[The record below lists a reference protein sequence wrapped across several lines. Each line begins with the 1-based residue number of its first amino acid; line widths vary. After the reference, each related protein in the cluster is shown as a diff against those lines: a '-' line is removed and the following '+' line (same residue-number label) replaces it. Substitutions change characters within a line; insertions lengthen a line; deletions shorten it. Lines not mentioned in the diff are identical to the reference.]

1 MRLTLACAVAL
12 ASALAWL
19 AEPLAGPVLAAPLAA
34 AQARAT
40 AAARAA
46 ASRAALAPVTRITVA
61 ARGGNRGYGGVGAI
75 LGGGGNARYL
85 MDYPP
90 RQRTQILDYLFKPGY
105 GAALQ
110 ILKLEIG
117 GDANSSDGA
126 EPSTEHT
133 RGSVNCHAGY
143 ELSIARRAVALN
155 PRLKVYGLQW
165 TAPSWIRGHSETRFT
180 TGDIRYLLGWLG
192 CARRRGVRVSYL
204 GGWNESDTGVH
215 RRWFRRLRQ
224 ALNDHG
230 YRRVQ
235 IVAADSSGRA
245 GWHYVGDRS
254 VAIVGAHNVC
264 GVPTGIAGP
273 ATACT
278 SPWRARGRRAASG
291 QPMWASE
298 LGGMDAGAQPGCR
311 VPCAPAFDRAVVR
324 GYVDARLT
332 GFLEWPVLDA
342 MPPGLPF
349 ENRGLVTADQPWAGH
364 YRVNAMT
371 WAIAQL
377 TQFAWPPSGR
387 SRWQY
392 LNSASGLLR
401 GRRASGSYVTLIRR
415 SRTRGRAGRHHH
427 QKRPGSRVTAWS
439 TIVEATTATTAQRAA
454 FRVSGGDHLA
464 RHVVHVWASDFS
476 GRAGSGSWFVHQRS
490 IRPGRGGRFSLTI
503 RPGWVYSL
511 TTTSGQ
517 GRGHA
522 PGRPSAGLRLPVTES
537 LAGSGRAGH
546 GDDEPPYLAAQDG
559 AFELARCRVADGRD
573 HRCTEQQAV
582 ATPVFWHNAGA
593 VSGAH
598 YPYAVIGDRA
608 WTSYQVSVDVL
619 VPRTGSAG
627 LIGRFGCR
635 REVPDVGQFDGYV
648 FDVASSGAWQ
658 LTRNADPAPGGDSRA
673 SATNCAGR
681 PATALTLATGRLAR
695 PLGTRTWHRLSLAMS
710 GSTITASVGSQV
722 VARATDSAWTSGLA
736 GLEAGAFTS
745 AWPRVQYSHLS
756 VTRLPQPSGLL
767 ARHQAAGG
775 QAARDQAARAGQ
787 EPGAPG
793 QMHRRQHQRQ
803 PGRDP
808 RR

>member
-1 MRLTLACAVAL
+1 MKVTLACAVAL

-19 AEPLAGPVLAAPLAA
+19 AEPLAGPARAAPGQA
-34 AQARAT
+34 ARAG
-40 AAARAA
+40 AARAA
-46 ASRAALAPVTRITVA
+46 ISRPALARVTRIRVA
-61 ARGGNRGYGGVGAI
+61 ARGGNRVYDGVGAI

-85 MDYPP
+85 MNYPP

-110 ILKLEIG
+110 VLKLEIG

-143 ELSIARRAVALN
+143 ELSIARRAVTLN

-165 TAPSWIRGHSETRFT
+165 TAPGWIRSHSGPRFT
-180 TGDIRYLLGWLG
+180 TRDIRYLLGWLG

-215 RRWFRRLRQ
+215 HRWFRRLRQ
-224 ALNDHG
+224 ALNSHG

-254 VAIVGAHNVC
+254 VAILGAHNVC

-278 SPWRARGRRAASG
+278 SPWSARGRHAASG
-291 QPMWASE
+291 QPMWGSE

-311 VPCAPAFDRAVVR
+311 APCAPAFDRAVVR

-349 ENRGLVTADQPWAGH
+349 ENRGLVTAHEPWSGS
-364 YRVNAMT
+364 YRVNAMS

-377 TQFAWPPSGR
+377 TQFAWPPSGHT
-387 SRWQY
+387 RWKY
-392 LNSASGLLR
+392 LNSASRLLR
-401 GRRASGSYVTLIRR
+401 GRRPSGSYVTLIR
-415 SRTRGRAGRHHH
+415 STRTHARTGRHHRR
-427 QKRPGSRVTAWS
+427 KRTVTRVTAWS
-439 TIVEATTATTAQRAA
+439 TIIEATTAATTQRAD
-454 FRVSGGDHLA
+454 FRVSGGEHLA

-522 PGRPSAGLRLPVTES
+522 RGRPAAALRLPFTES
-537 LAGSGRAGH
+537 LAGSGRAGR
-546 GDDEPPYLAAQDG
+546 GDDEPPFLAAQDG

-573 HRCTEQQAV
+573 HRCTEQQAA

-598 YPYAVIGDRA
+598 YPYAVIGDKSWA
-608 WTSYQVSVDVL
+608 DYKVSADVL

-635 REVPDVGQFDGYV
+635 RGVPDIGQFDGYL
-648 FDVASSGAWQ
+648 FDVASSGAWR
-658 LTRNADPAPGGDSRA
+658 LIRNADPAPGGSSRA
-673 SATNCAGR
+673 SATNCSGP
-681 PATALTLATGRLAR
+681 PASAQTLASGQLGR

-710 GSTITASVGSQV
+710 GSAITASVGSQV
-722 VARATDSAWTSGLA
+722 VARVTDSAWTSGLA
-736 GLEAGAFTS
+736 GLEAGARTS
-745 AWPRVQYSHLS
+745 AWPHVQYSHLS
-756 VTRLPQPSGLL
+756 VTRLP
-767 ARHQAAGG
+767 
-775 QAARDQAARAGQ
+775 
-787 EPGAPG
+787 
-793 QMHRRQHQRQ
+793 
-803 PGRDP
+803 
-808 RR
+808 